1 MVVISQF
8 QFSELN
14 MSFIKLLFVLF
25 PKALFFSISFYNSS
39 TEVLINALFTI
50 RTISK
55 HLRNPPKL
63 SFHSDREISSHVS
76 GARQNRSSLHCFS
89 LCVDRLSKFADRWQ
103 KKYRQKLIEHLL
115 QTAVLLLLLRF
126 CIIWNIRPMSL
137 LDLRWT

>member
-76 GARQNRSSLHCFS
+76 GARQNRS
-89 LCVDRLSKFADRWQ
+89 RKFADRWQ

-137 LDLRWT
+137 LDLSRWT